1 MNERQ
6 VSYRWSKEGKP
17 LTGDNM
23 EVLNNILIVRPQS
36 EKDFGTYTCDV
47 TNIAGSTVHQIQL
60 EEQKQSS
67 EVKAQGE
74 EDVTVTWP
82 MLKTISWWS

>member
-1 MNERQ
+1 
-6 VSYRWSKEGKP
+6 
-17 LTGDNM
+17 M

-74 EDVTVTWP
+74 EDVTVT
-82 MLKTISWWS
+82 